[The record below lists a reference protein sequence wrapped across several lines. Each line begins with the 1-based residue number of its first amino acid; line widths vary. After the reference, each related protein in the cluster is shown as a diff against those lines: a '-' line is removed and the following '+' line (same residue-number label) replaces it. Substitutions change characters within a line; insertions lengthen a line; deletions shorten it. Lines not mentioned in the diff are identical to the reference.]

1 VSRYL
6 DASAL
11 VKLVLAERGTD
22 VVEDLWVHTADV
34 YVSLLG
40 YTELRDAVAAAIR
53 GDRVR
58 ASDAPALRA
67 RVEAIWG
74 QVIGIDVDDRVV
86 RAAGDLAERHR
97 LRAADAIH
105 LASAIRVRESDTAFV
120 AFDARLR
127 EAAAAE
133 GFVVLPETV

>member
-1 VSRYL
+1 MSRYL

-22 VVEDLWVHTADV
+22 VVEDLWVRSVDI

-40 YTELRDAVAAAIR
+40 YTELRAAVAAAIR

-58 ASDAPALRA
+58 ASDAPALRD
-67 RVEAIWG
+67 RVEVIWD
-74 QVIGIDVDDRVV
+74 QVMGIEVDEPIV
-86 RAAGDLAERHR
+86 RAAGDLADRHR

-105 LASAIRVRESDTAFV
+105 LASAIRIREPDTAFV
-120 AFDARLR
+120 AFDDRLR

-133 GFVVLPETV
+133 GFLVLPETV

>member
-1 VSRYL
+1 MSSYL

-22 VVEDLWVHTADV
+22 VVEDLWVDAVDV

-40 YTELRDAVAAAIR
+40 YTELRAAVAAAIR
-53 GDRVR
+53 GQRVR
-58 ASDAPALRA
+58 ASDVRALRD
-67 RVEAIWG
+67 RVEAVWD
-74 QVIGIDVDDRVV
+74 QVIGIDIDDRVV

-105 LASAIRVRESDTAFV
+105 LASAIRIREPDTAFV

-133 GFVVLPETV
+133 GFVVLPEVA

>member
-1 VSRYL
+1 VSSYL

-22 VVEDLWVHTADV
+22 VVEEIWVRAVDV

-40 YTELRDAVAAAIR
+40 YTELRAAAAAAIR
-53 GDRVR
+53 GGRVH
-58 ASDAPALRA
+58 ASDVPATRE
-67 RVEAIWG
+67 RIEVIWD
-74 QVIGIDVDDRVV
+74 QVMGIEVDDRVV
-86 RAAGDLAERHR
+86 RAAGDLADRHR

-105 LASAIRVRESDTAFV
+105 LASAIRIREPTTAFV
-120 AFDARLR
+120 AFDSRLR

-133 GFVVLPETV
+133 GFPVLPETV

>member
-1 VSRYL
+1 MNSYL

-22 VVEDLWVHTADV
+22 IVEDLWIHSAGI
-34 YVSLLG
+34 YSSLIG
-40 YTELRDAVAAAIR
+40 YTELRTAIAAAAR
-53 GDRVR
+53 GGRVR
-58 ASDAPALRA
+58 ASDVSPLRGA
-67 RVEAIWG
+67 MEVVWD
-74 QVIGIDVDDRVV
+74 QVSGIDVDEPVV
-86 RAAGDLAERHR
+86 RDAGDLADRHR

-105 LASAIRVRESDTAFV
+105 LASAIRIREPDTAFV

-133 GFVVLPETV
+133 GFLVLPEIM